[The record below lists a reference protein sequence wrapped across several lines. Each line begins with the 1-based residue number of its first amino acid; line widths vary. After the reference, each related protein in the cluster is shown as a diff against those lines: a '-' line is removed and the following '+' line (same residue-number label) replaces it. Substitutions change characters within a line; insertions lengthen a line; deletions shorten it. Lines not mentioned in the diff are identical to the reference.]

1 MFCSETEATNEGGT
15 ASSWESG
22 EESEPQATT
31 HWFCDLEPVANLSSA
46 SLPMKWGPELVLPTY
61 THKKE
66 LELRLG
72 VESQAYDTNT
82 QDSPSP
88 ARTT

>member
-1 MFCSETEATNEGGT
+1 MK
-15 ASSWESG
+15 
-22 EESEPQATT
+22 EEQHQAGSREVSEPQATT
-31 HWFCDLEPVANLSSA
+31 HWFCDLEPAANLSSA

-82 QDSPSP
+82 QDSPTQPS
-88 ARTT
+88 